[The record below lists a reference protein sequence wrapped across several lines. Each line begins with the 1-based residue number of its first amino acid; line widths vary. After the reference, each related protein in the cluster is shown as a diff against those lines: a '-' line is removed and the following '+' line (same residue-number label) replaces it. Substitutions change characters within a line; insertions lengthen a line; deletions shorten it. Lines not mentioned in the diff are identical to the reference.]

1 MAKLDALKEKISQTK
16 TNVSE
21 KIDKIALFKR
31 WKEERAQKKA
41 KAPTDLSLQAIYRRG
56 GTGTRLQV
64 ALFYLLAAATV
75 ASTGLA
81 GKKIFARLGA
91 SRENEKLKAEYS
103 HGLEEMASRV
113 VEKANLVSMGKFTAN
128 AYRPGQKGELMAA
141 DIWLRMSDPE
151 AAAFAEK
158 NEDII
163 YDGIVSGLSLGYEGK
178 ADPLT
183 PEGAGTLK
191 RLIME
196 KLNEKIREG
205 KVEEVFFQNLVVQ

>member
-16 TNVSE
+16 ANVSD
-21 KIDKIALFKR
+21 KLDKIALFKK
-31 WKEERAQKKA
+31 WKEERAQKKT
-41 KAPTDLSLQAIYRRG
+41 KAPADLSLHEIYRYG
-56 GTGTRLQV
+56 GTSTRLQV
-64 ALFYLLAAATV
+64 ILFYLLAIATLV
-75 ASTGLA
+75 STGLA

-91 SRENEKLKAEYS
+91 SKENEKLKTEYS

-128 AYRPGQKGELMAA
+128 AYRPGKKGGLMAV

-151 AAAFAEK
+151 AASFAEK

-163 YDGIVSGLSLGYEGK
+163 YDGIVNGLSLGYENK

-183 PEGAGTLK
+183 PEGSGALK
-191 RLIME
+191 KFIME
-196 KLNEKIREG
+196 NLNDRIHDG
-205 KVEEVFFQNLVVQ
+205 KVEEVLFQNLVVQ